1 MRDKQRLE
9 AFTDGVMAVII
20 TLMVLELRRPEG
32 ADFSALRPLLS
43 HVLIYLLSFIYIGI
57 YWNNHHNFF
66 GPAERVTGS
75 VLWANLNL
83 LFWLSL
89 VPFTTAWL
97 GEHFESVPAALYGI
111 VLLLA
116 SIAYRILE
124 HTLAKEHRDT
134 PIATVAQAGVKEKL
148 SSLVYAVGVLL
159 SFVKPWLGAL
169 LYVAVALMW
178 LVPDRRM
185 ERTGHRPS
193 KPHNKSRP

>member
-9 AFTDGVMAVII
+9 AFTDGVLAVII
-20 TLMVLELRRPEG
+20 TLMVLELRRPESG
-32 ADFSALRPLLS
+32 ELSALRPLLS
-43 HVLIYLLSFIYIGI
+43 HVLIYLLSFVYIGI

-89 VPFTTAWL
+89 VPFTTAWF
-97 GEHFESVPAALYGI
+97 GEHFEPVPGALYGI
-111 VLLLA
+111 VLLLG

-124 HTLAKEHRDT
+124 YTLAKEHQDT
-134 PIATVAQAGVKEKL
+134 PIATIAHAGVKEKL
-148 SSLVYAVGVLL
+148 SSLMYAAGVML
-159 SFVKPWLGAL
+159 SFVRPWLGAI

-185 ERTGHRPS
+185 QKAHRPPGF
-193 KPHNKSRP
+193 KHNKTRS